1 MKIAISCIQ
10 EKKEGPMDSR
20 FGRAPYFF
28 FIQSDGTSGYFKP
41 NTQNKQA
48 VQGAGIQAAQS
59 ILKEEA
65 KVLITGHC
73 GPKAFRVLKE
83 GGVRVYT
90 AGSAELKVEEALRL
104 FSEEKLEELN
114 SADVEGHWV

>member
-1 MKIAISCIQ
+1 MKIAISCAQ
-10 EKKEGPMDSR
+10 EKKEGPMDSS
-20 FGRAPYFF
+20 FGRAPHFF
-28 FIQSDGTSGYFKP
+28 FIQSDGTSGYFMP

-59 ILKEEA
+59 ILREGAE
-65 KVLITGHC
+65 VLISGHC

-83 GGVRVYT
+83 GGVRIFT
-90 AGSAELKVEEALRL
+90 AGSNKITVSEALTL
-104 FSEEKLEELN
+104 FSEEKLEELT